1 MPCDGVAVLAA
12 QKVRFDVLSELAS
25 PPGRKALSAYFGGK
39 GVEVL
44 GTEILADSLWIRVP
58 GGNLVVRQSG
68 DDLRVLRLGNPALPE
83 LPGLARAL
91 ADLAGLVL
99 AQRVAEAVRKAGTV
113 DRVSVTPRGTVIEA
127 RL

>member
-1 MPCDGVAVLAA
+1 VPCDGVAVLAT

-25 PPGRKALSAYFGGK
+25 PAGRKALSAYLGRK

-44 GTEILADSLWIRVP
+44 GTEILADSLWIGVP

-68 DDLRVLRLGNPALPE
+68 DDLQVLTLGNPALPE
-83 LPGLARAL
+83 LPDLASAL
-91 ADLAGLVL
+91 AELAGLVL
-99 AQRVAEAVRKAGTV
+99 AQRVVEAVRKAAMV